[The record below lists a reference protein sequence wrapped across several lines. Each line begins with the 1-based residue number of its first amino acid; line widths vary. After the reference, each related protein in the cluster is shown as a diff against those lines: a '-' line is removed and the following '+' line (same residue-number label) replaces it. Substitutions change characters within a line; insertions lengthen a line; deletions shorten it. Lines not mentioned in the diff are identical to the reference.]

1 MTASDPSRD
10 STTQRSAA
18 LRTLLGGALCA
29 FILTLANR
37 YTGVFV
43 NLPKG
48 HGALAHL
55 ISLLYLA
62 ALLAALLTLA
72 RGAAQLR
79 QSSPFLL
86 LVGIA
91 CALPMG
97 GVLAAS
103 SWRLPSPLWL
113 SLTANN
119 IFLPIGAVLV
129 GAAVGRIIKH
139 PNTLLAAAGFAIF
152 FDLVVVGM
160 GTVAQVLKSN
170 SNIIAAVSVGA
181 GGNVPAMPG
190 MRSVTLLS
198 GVTIGPADVLF
209 MAVFL
214 ASVAQLPRLRAE
226 WNLSLSRT
234 SGWMYGLLFAALVL
248 VETTS
253 LPVPALVPM
262 GLAVL
267 IANFRQAAF
276 TRQERRDLW
285 IGAAFALLCSVG
297 IIAYGRFFAAKAA
310 QSLPQQQQ
318 QGPKWGWQTRVL
330 KATGERV
337 VIGLVPDMPT
347 EKAGV
352 KPGDVIESLNGIKTG
367 ALMRDEDWLKT
378 LKDAEQTGLS
388 IVVRRLGEKKPL
400 ELKASQP

>member
-1 MTASDPSRD
+1 MTASTPPPNNPTPHSV
-10 STTQRSAA
+10 AIKA
-18 LRTLLGGALCA
+18 LLGGALSA
-29 FILTLANR
+29 FLITLANR
-37 YTGVFV
+37 YAGVFL
-43 NLPKG
+43 NLPRG
-48 HGALAHL
+48 HGVASHL
-55 ISLLYLA
+55 VSILYLA
-62 ALLAALLTLA
+62 ALLGALLTLA

-86 LVGIA
+86 MIGVA

-103 SWRLPSPLWL
+103 AWHVSSPLWL
-113 SLTANN
+113 SLSANN
-119 IFLPIGAVLV
+119 IFLPIGAVFV

-181 GGNVPAMPG
+181 GGNVPAIPG
-190 MRSVTLLS
+190 GRSITLLS
-198 GVTIGPADVLF
+198 SVTIGPADVLF
-209 MAVFL
+209 LAVFL
-214 ASVAQLPRLRAE
+214 ASVAQLPRLRAD
-226 WNLSLSRT
+226 WFLSLSRT
-234 SGWMYGLLFAALVL
+234 SWWMYALLLLALVL
-248 VETTS
+248 VETTG

-267 IANFRQAAF
+267 LANFRHAAF
-276 TRQERRDLW
+276 TRQEKRDLW

-310 QSLPQQQQ
+310 QSLPQQQ
-318 QGPKWGWQTRVL
+318 GPKWGWQTGVL

-337 VIGLVPDMPT
+337 VVGIIPEMPIA
-347 EKAGV
+347 KAGV
-352 KPGDVIESLNGIKTG
+352 KPGDVIESLNGIKTRT
-367 ALMRDEDWLKT
+367 LMRDEDWLQK
-378 LKDAEQTGLS
+378 LRESESTGLAV
-388 IVVRRLGEKKPL
+388 VVRRLGEKKPL
-400 ELKASQP
+400 ELKVEQP